1 MGKAHTQ
8 IIHETLNEIQKG
20 KNMLH
25 FILSE
30 PNLFFLS
37 VMVISII
44 TGVFL
49 VTALSIDC
57 KRRLAS
63 TIAWVLTFLVPTILI
78 AGIAHLESNTTK
90 NMKYSGDWKE
100 VYQNELDANVK
111 IHIDDNYMITE
122 GITLTAGQP
131 LNIEQKK
138 LHRQILG
145 TLSITKDNATVKR
158 NIIIMDKDTFIA
170 KGKVNPHSKIIKVEY
185 RPIEGYTKSAYGET
199 GDFIKLKDYGEVRI
213 TLEDVNTEDKL
224 QKLLD

>member
-8 IIHETLNEIQKG
+8 IIHETLNKKQKG

-44 TGVFL
+44 TGIFL
-49 VTALSIDC
+49 VTALSIDG

-63 TIAWVLTFLVPTILI
+63 TIAWVLTFLVPTIMI
-78 AGIAHLESNTTK
+78 AGIAHFESNTSK

-111 IHIDDNYMITE
+111 IHIDDNYLITE

-131 LNIEQKK
+131 LNIKQKK
-138 LHRQILG
+138 LHRRMLG
-145 TLSITKDNATVKR
+145 TLIITKDNTAVKR
-158 NIIIMDKDTFIA
+158 NIIIDKETFIA

-199 GDFIKLKDYGEVRI
+199 GDFIALKDYGEVRI
-213 TLEDVNTEDKL
+213 TLEETNTEDKL
-224 QKLLD
+224 QKLLDD

>member
-1 MGKAHTQ
+1 
-8 IIHETLNEIQKG
+8 
-20 KNMLH
+20 MLH

-44 TGVFL
+44 TGIFL
-49 VTALSIDC
+49 VTALSIDY

-63 TIAWVLTFLVPTILI
+63 TIAWVLTVLVPAILI
-78 AGIAHLESNTTK
+78 VGIASVESAITK
-90 NMKYSGDWKE
+90 DMKYSGDWKE

-138 LHRQILG
+138 LHRQMLG
-145 TLSITKDNATVKR
+145 T
-158 NIIIMDKDTFIA
+158 
-170 KGKVNPHSKIIKVEY
+170 
-185 RPIEGYTKSAYGET
+185 
-199 GDFIKLKDYGEVRI
+199 VR
-213 TLEDVNTEDKL
+213 TNL
-224 QKLLD
+224 

>member
-1 MGKAHTQ
+1 
-8 IIHETLNEIQKG
+8 
-20 KNMLH
+20 MLH

-37 VMVISII
+37 ILMVVIVTCILFI
-44 TGVFL
+44 
-49 VTALSIDC
+49 TALSIEW

-63 TIAWVLTFLVPTILI
+63 TIAWVLTFLVPAILI
-78 AGIAHLESNTTK
+78 VGIASVESAITK
-90 NMKYSGDWKE
+90 DMKYSGDWKE

-138 LHRQILG
+138 LHRQMLG
-145 TLSITKDNATVKR
+145 TLIISKDNATIKR
-158 NIIIMDKDTFIA
+158 NIIMDKETFIA

-185 RPIEGYTKSAYGET
+185 RPIEGYTKTAYGET

>member
-1 MGKAHTQ
+1 
-8 IIHETLNEIQKG
+8 
-20 KNMLH
+20 MLH

-44 TGVFL
+44 TGIFL
-49 VTALSIDC
+49 VTALSIDY

-63 TIAWVLTFLVPTILI
+63 TIAWVLTVLVPAILI
-78 AGIAHLESNTTK
+78 VGIASVESAITK
-90 NMKYSGDWKE
+90 DMKYSGDWKE

-138 LHRQILG
+138 LHRQ
-145 TLSITKDNATVKR
+145 
-158 NIIIMDKDTFIA
+158 M
-170 KGKVNPHSKIIKVEY
+170 
-185 RPIEGYTKSAYGET
+185 
-199 GDFIKLKDYGEVRI
+199 
-213 TLEDVNTEDKL
+213 
-224 QKLLD
+224 

>member
-44 TGVFL
+44 TGIL
-49 VTALSIDC
+49 LIIALSIEC
-57 KRRLAS
+57 ERRLAS
-63 TIAWVLTFLVPTILI
+63 TIAWVLTFLVPAILI
-78 AGIAHLESNTTK
+78 VSIASFEAATTK
-90 NMKYSGDWKE
+90 EMKYSGDWKE

-158 NIIIMDKDTFIA
+158 KIIMDKDNFIA

-199 GDFIKLKDYGEVRI
+199 GEFITLKDYGEVRI
-213 TLEDVNTEDKL
+213 TLEDTNTEDKL
-224 QKLLD
+224 QELLHD

>member
-37 VMVISII
+37 VMVISIM
-44 TGVFL
+44 TGIIL
-49 VTALSIDC
+49 IIALSIDC

-78 AGIAHLESNTTK
+78 AGIAHLESNTIK

-111 IHIDDNYMITE
+111 IHIDDHYMITE

-138 LHRQILG
+138 LRRQMLG

-158 NIIIMDKDTFIA
+158 NIIMDKKTFIA

>member
-1 MGKAHTQ
+1 
-8 IIHETLNEIQKG
+8 
-20 KNMLH
+20 MLH

-44 TGVFL
+44 TGIFL
-49 VTALSIDC
+49 VTALSIDY

-63 TIAWVLTFLVPTILI
+63 TIAWVLTVLVPAILI
-78 AGIAHLESNTTK
+78 VGIASVESAITK
-90 NMKYSGDWKE
+90 DMKYSGDWKE

-138 LHRQILG
+138 LHRQMLG
-145 TLSITKDNATVKR
+145 TLIITKDNATVKR
-158 NIIIMDKDTFIA
+158 NIMMDKETFIA

-213 TLEDVNTEDKL
+213 TLEETNTEDKL
-224 QKLLD
+224 QKLLDE

>member
-44 TGVFL
+44 TGIIL
-49 VTALSIDC
+49 IIALSIDC

-78 AGIAHLESNTTK
+78 AGIAHLESNTIK

-111 IHIDDNYMITE
+111 IHIDDHYMITE

-138 LHRQILG
+138 LRRQMLG

-158 NIIIMDKDTFIA
+158 NIIMDKKTFIA